1 MTGQQKYHKL
11 CMLRIK
17 PKPTTTPTLTLT
29 HTITPKHCYRT
40 GNEEL
45 HTKKEQSK
53 LMEILIAVIKHTDTS
68 CKEKQETSHYGKL

>member
-17 PKPTTTPTLTLT
+17 PKPTATPTLT
-29 HTITPKHCYRT
+29 HTITPKHYYRT

-45 HTKKEQSK
+45 HTKKEVKINGNTNCSDK
-53 LMEILIAVIKHTDTS
+53 AH
-68 CKEKQETSHYGKL
+68 